1 MEKKLHEDEVGASIK
16 HAEMVSSEEE
26 SQLRIEW
33 VLGVHSPSALVWAE
47 E

>member
-1 MEKKLHEDEVGASIK
+1 MEKKLREDEVGDSIK
-16 HAEMVSSEEE
+16 HAEMISSEEE
-26 SQLRIEW
+26 SQLPSKW